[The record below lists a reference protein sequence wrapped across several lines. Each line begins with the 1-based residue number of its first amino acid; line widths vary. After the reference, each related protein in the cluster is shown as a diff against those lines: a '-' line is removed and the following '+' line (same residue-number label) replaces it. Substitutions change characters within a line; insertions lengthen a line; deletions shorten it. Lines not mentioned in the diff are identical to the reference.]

1 MPQRLAAHA
10 IDSNRVS
17 ANAVAVVRGLRRAGF
32 DAFLVGGCVRD
43 LLLGATPKDFDVAT
57 AATPEQVREVFP
69 RVRLVGRRFR
79 IAHVRMKREVV
90 EVSTFRRAV
99 DHSADGSTG
108 EAAANGR
115 RRPLVSEH
123 GMLLRDNA
131 YGAIDEDAFRRDF
144 TVNALY
150 YDPDAGEVL
159 DYCDGLAD
167 IEGRQLRTI
176 GDPVRRF
183 REDPVRILRAV
194 RLAAKLDLALAPQT
208 AAAIA
213 PTRELLGA
221 IPAARLFDE
230 FIKMFLAGHGART
243 FEMLGRHGLPELLFP
258 ATRHRQSLARLAL
271 ASTDQRIAEDKPVT
285 PGFLLA
291 AFLWGAYCA
300 RLPARPPGGNGGKP
314 NGEEHDEAAAAALAA
329 QRDTLAVPRR
339 HSYFVRDVWRL
350 QPLLENRRAEG
361 VAAALGDRRFRAAYD
376 FLMLRVAAAE
386 VPEELGAWWTDAQ
399 AAPLEEVLDGL
410 PQARPRRRPRRGRR
424 RRPRAAAAPAGV
436 VPAVAPGGG

>member
-1 MPQRLAAHA
+1 M
-10 IDSNRVS
+10 S

-57 AATPEQVREVFP
+57 AATPEQVREAFP

-79 IAHVRMKREVV
+79 IAHVRMRREVV

-99 DHSADGSTG
+99 DDDTS
-108 EAAANGR
+108 EAAVNGR

-167 IEGRQLRTI
+167 VEARQLRTI

-183 REDPVRILRAV
+183 REDPVRMLRAL
-194 RLAAKLDLALAPQT
+194 RLAAKLDLALAPRT
-208 AAAIA
+208 EAAIA
-213 PTRELLGA
+213 PCRELLAA
-221 IPAARLFDE
+221 IPPARLFDE
-230 FIKMFLAGHGART
+230 FVKMFLAGHGATT
-243 FEMLGRHGLPELLFP
+243 FEMLERHGLSALLFP
-258 ATRHRQSLARLAL
+258 ATKHRQSLARLAL
-271 ASTDQRIAEDKPVT
+271 ASTDRRIAEDKPVT

-291 AFLWGAYCA
+291 AFLWGGYCI
-300 RLPARPPGGNGGKP
+300 RMPGGNGGRP
-314 NGEEHDEAAAAALAA
+314 QTEDRDEAAAAVLAA
-329 QRDTLAVPRR
+329 QRDTIAVPRR

-350 QPLLENRRAEG
+350 QPLLENRHAEG
-361 VAAALGDRRFRAAYD
+361 VATALGDPRFRAAYD

-399 AAPLEEVLDGL
+399 TAPLEDVLRDL
-410 PQARPRRRPRRGRR
+410 AEAPPRRRRRRRGRR
-424 RRPRAAAAPAGV
+424 RRGAQPAGA
-436 VPAVAPGGG
+436 AVAVAVPGSA

>member
-1 MPQRLAAHA
+1 M
-10 IDSNRVS
+10 S

-79 IAHVRMKREVV
+79 IAHVRMRREVV
-90 EVSTFRRAV
+90 EVSTFRRAL
-99 DHSADGSTG
+99 DD
-108 EAAANGR
+108 AAGAGANGR

-150 YDPDAGEVL
+150 YDPDAEEVL

-167 IEGRQLRTI
+167 IEARQLRAI

-183 REDPVRILRAV
+183 REDPVRMLRAI
-194 RLAAKLDLALAPQT
+194 RLAAKLDLALQPQT

-213 PTRELLGA
+213 PTRELLAA

-230 FIKMFLAGHGART
+230 FVKMFLAGHGART
-243 FEMLGRHGLPELLFP
+243 FEMLGRHGLAKLLFP
-258 ATRHRQSLARLAL
+258 AAGHCQSLARLAL

-291 AFLWGAYCA
+291 AFLWGAYSD
-300 RLPARPPGGNGGKP
+300 RLPGTRGGKP
-314 NGEEHDEAAAAALAA
+314 HGEDHDGAAAAALAA
-329 QRDTLAVPRR
+329 QRDTIAMPRR

-350 QPLLENRRAEG
+350 QPLLEDRRADT
-361 VAAALGDRRFRAAYD
+361 VATALGDRRFRAAYD

-386 VPEELGAWWTDAQ
+386 VSEELGAWWTEAQ
-399 AAPLEEVLDGL
+399 TAPLEDVLRNL
-410 PQARPRRRPRRGRR
+410 PEARPRRRRRRGRR
-424 RRPRAAAAPAGV
+424 RGAQAAMAAAAGSA
-436 VPAVAPGGG
+436 

>member
-1 MPQRLAAHA
+1 M
-10 IDSNRVS
+10 S
-17 ANAVAVVRGLRRAGF
+17 ANAVAVVRGLRCAGF

-79 IAHVRMKREVV
+79 IAHVRMRREVV
-90 EVSTFRRAV
+90 EVSTFRRAL
-99 DHSADGSTG
+99 DDAGDAAG
-108 EAAANGR
+108 EAGVNGR

-150 YDPDAGEVL
+150 YDPDAEEVL

-167 IEGRQLRTI
+167 IEARQLRTI

-183 REDPVRILRAV
+183 REDPVRMLRAL
-194 RLAAKLDLALAPQT
+194 RLAAKLDLALAPET
-208 AAAIA
+208 EAAIA
-213 PTRELLGA
+213 PSRELLAA

-230 FIKMFLAGHGART
+230 FVKMFLAGHGAST
-243 FEMLGRHGLPELLFP
+243 FEMLDSHGLSEFLFP
-258 ATRHRQSLARLAL
+258 ATGHRQSLARLAL
-271 ASTDQRIAEDKPVT
+271 TSTDQRIAEDKPVT

-291 AFLWGAYCA
+291 AFLWGAYSD
-300 RLPARPPGGNGGKP
+300 RLPGTSGGKP
-314 NGEEHDEAAAAALAA
+314 CGEDRDGAAAAALAA
-329 QRDTLAVPRR
+329 QRDTIAMPRR

-350 QPLLENRRAEG
+350 QPLLEDRRADT

-386 VPEELGAWWTDAQ
+386 VSEELGAWWTEAQ
-399 AAPLEEVLDGL
+399 TAPLEDVLQNL
-410 PQARPRRRPRRGRR
+410 PAARPRRRRRRGRR
-424 RRPRAAAAPAGV
+424 RGAQAAMAASAGS
-436 VPAVAPGGG
+436 A